1 MKRSYECACGQPLFF
16 RNSQC
21 IRCQR
26 ALGYSTETNAVEA
39 LEPAEIADTYR
50 FAGDESGAAKLWWR
64 CANLDT
70 PAACNWL
77 LPALADE
84 DPARPRLCLACG
96 LNRTVPDWS
105 VEENAKNWRSIERA
119 KRRVISAVLGLGLPV
134 RSRFSDDPQRGLAFD
149 FLAPQPGGP
158 AVMTG
163 HHDGLITLNLEEADD
178 VNREAVRAR
187 MHEPYRT
194 VLGHLR
200 HEIGH
205 YYWDA
210 LIAGGPWLDEFRQ
223 LFGDETVDYASALQ
237 KHYELGADP
246 AWPERCISSYAS
258 CHPWED
264 WAETWAHY
272 LHMVDVLDTA
282 RSFGL
287 VAHHDEIQYEPFTAQ
302 VLHPDDAPSAPS
314 ADDLGFLAI
323 VNGWIELT
331 GALNEVTRSMGE
343 PDFYPFVLSR
353 PAVRKLHF
361 IHSLVRSEAGG
372 RALGGSPTGA
382 GGVADGDGSS
392 TGAGGGAIGG
402 GADGVGG
409 ATGGSPV
416 SGGTGTVPPS
426 GPMQEMA
433 ARVIA

>member
-1 MKRSYECACGQPLFF
+1 VKRSYECACGQPLFF

-272 LHMVDVLDTA
+272 LHMVDAIDTA
-282 RSFGL
+282 ASLSFNLGDTVIEPMDDILPEPDSGERVEPGEFDRLFETWLKL
-287 VAHHDEIQYEPFTAQ
+287 VM
-302 VLHPDDAPSAPS
+302 
-314 ADDLGFLAI
+314 
-323 VNGWIELT
+323 
-331 GALNEVTRSMGE
+331 ALNQMSRSMGE
-343 PDFYPFVLSR
+343 RDFYPFLVS
-353 PAVRKLHF
+353 PAARGKLEFVH
-361 IHSLVRSEAGG
+361 
-372 RALGGSPTGA
+372 
-382 GGVADGDGSS
+382 
-392 TGAGGGAIGG
+392 
-402 GADGVGG
+402 
-409 ATGGSPV
+409 
-416 SGGTGTVPPS
+416 
-426 GPMQEMA
+426 
-433 ARVIA
+433 RVIAAQRAAVT